1 MRVRVLS
8 VLMALMMSGAAV
20 TATYAAD
27 AEIKV
32 TDVRQLA
39 GTWRGVGQAGSSPA
53 NGMDVVIDESGKAQ
67 NVVRPAGTQTTI
79 TGSGEFKI
87 EDGKLLYESQTSKLE
102 YTLREKNGKRV
113 LSGEGR
119 VKPDGRKAWTELTE
133 VK

>member
-1 MRVRVLS
+1 MRARLLS
-8 VLMALMMSGAAV
+8 VFMALMMSAALGMR
-20 TATYAAD
+20 TDAAD
-27 AEIKV
+27 GEIKV

-39 GTWRGVGQAGSSPA
+39 GTWKGVGQAGNSPA
-53 NGMDVVIDESGKAQ
+53 NGMDVVIDERGKAQ
-67 NVVRPAGTQTTI
+67 NVVRPAGAGQTI

-87 EDGKLLYESQTSKLE
+87 EDGKLLYESQSSKLQ

-119 VKPDGRKAWTELTE
+119 VKADGRDAWTELTE